1 MPKAA
6 ENALTQLAV
15 GPSAA
20 KTPKQYNSLMK
31 KPSTKDAKAYIV
43 QLLSDDQDL
52 IQTEK
57 RVTREQT
64 QELEFFIN
72 NGHWEVLIKN
82 EVFQMLAP
90 QGQVHTLTNTLDNR
104 VKELRTT
111 LTPLG
116 RSDKTRDA
124 YIQILN
130 HIHDLERLK
139 EEILEEFY
147 GKAGKRQISKDSK
160 SKKINF

>member
-1 MPKAA
+1 
-6 ENALTQLAV
+6 
-15 GPSAA
+15 
-20 KTPKQYNSLMK
+20 MK
-31 KPSTKDAKAYIV
+31 KPSVKDAKNYV
-43 QLLSDDQDL
+43 LTL
-52 IQTEK
+52 ISEGTDISARNDGITKE
-57 RVTREQT
+57 ET

-72 NGHWEVLIKN
+72 NGHWEVLLTN
-82 EVFQMLAP
+82 SVFRALAP
-90 QGQVHTLTNTLDNR
+90 QGQIHTLVKTLDNR
-104 VKELRTT
+104 ATELRTT

-147 GKAGKRQISKDSK
+147 AKGGKRQIAEK
-160 SKKINF
+160 SKGQKIDF

>member
-1 MPKAA
+1 
-6 ENALTQLAV
+6 
-15 GPSAA
+15 
-20 KTPKQYNSLMK
+20 MK
-31 KPSTKDAKAYIV
+31 KPTVRDAKKYVVELLRNDV
-43 QLLSDDQDL
+43 QIKEQES
-52 IQTEK
+52 

-72 NGHWEVLIKN
+72 NGHWEVLLTNK
-82 EVFQMLAP
+82 VFRSLAP
-90 QGQVHTLTNTLDNR
+90 QGQVHTFKNTLDNR
-104 VKELRTT
+104 IQELRTT

-147 GKAGKRQISKDSK
+147 SKAGKRQIAKESKG
-160 SKKINF
+160 KKIAFY

>member
-1 MPKAA
+1 
-6 ENALTQLAV
+6 
-15 GPSAA
+15 
-20 KTPKQYNSLMK
+20 MK
-31 KPSTKDAKAYIV
+31 KPSVKDAKRYV
-43 QLLSDDQDL
+43 LTL
-52 IQTEK
+52 ISEEDTQISGQNQAI
-57 RVTREQT
+57 TREQT

-72 NGHWEVLIKN
+72 NGHWEVLLTN
-82 EVFQMLAP
+82 SVFRSLAP
-90 QGQVHTLTNTLDNR
+90 QGQIHTLSNTLDNR
-104 VKELRTT
+104 AKELRST

-147 GKAGKRQISKDSK
+147 AKGGKRQIAEK
-160 SKKINF
+160 SKGQKIDF